1 MESAVKEY
9 PAYKFD
15 TLEKFTAEEVSVL
28 NKAQSAFSKLD
39 VVSNILGAI
48 SQILLVFDIYNS
60 EEVEISF
67 LIKPVGEIGKPQY
80 YSFKQSTVLIGRSTE
95 SNILLKSPLVSK
107 KHSEIVRR
115 GVEFFLRDLNSNNG
129 TFLNQVKLSPGG
141 EVVLKNDDIVKVEP
155 FELVVS
161 LPQDIGKR
169 PLQIKLEGVRS
180 RKPPAYTN
188 HIFVFFQVQPAGQ
201 TAVVAIET
209 NVARWMVQK
218 IITGQKE
225 TPLTPWT
232 EIETGLLEYLAAKV
246 LATVN
251 QYLQNARVVLQSVE
265 KEEGA
270 FQDWIN
276 TNSSIAELSFATESE
291 IGMIYAF
298 LYLPV
303 SVLSAPAPSN
313 GMEFLKK
320 AEWIRKT
327 VHDFTVNL
335 GETHLPA
342 DQIALLEA
350 GDILLVD
357 KSRIKLENGNPTGKA
372 EIYGDVLRRGVIG
385 VSLVCDEDD
394 ICKLNVESLYQE
406 GLKAMTDA
414 TKKTEEAQSEAG
426 EGVLASVEIPIVIE
440 FARLKYSLD
449 EMAGIREGQIIEL
462 KKSQPDLVD
471 LSIDGRIVASGKLVD
486 IEGKLGVRII
496 KILK

>member
-1 MESAVKEY
+1 MDTAVKEY

-15 TLEKFTAEEVSVL
+15 TLEKYTAEEVSVL
-28 NKAQSAFSKLD
+28 NKAQSAFGKLD

-80 YSFKQSTVLIGRSTE
+80 YSFKQSSVLIGRSTE

-141 EVVLKNDDIVKVEP
+141 EVVLKNDDVVKVEP
-155 FELVVS
+155 FELVIS

-169 PLQIKLEGVRS
+169 PLQIKLEGIRS
-180 RKPPAYTN
+180 TKERVFSN

-218 IITGQKE
+218 IITGQKD

-246 LATVN
+246 LSTVN
-251 QYLQNARVVLQSVE
+251 QYLQNARLVLQSVE
-265 KEEGA
+265 QEEGA
-270 FQDWIN
+270 FQDWSAAN
-276 TNSSIAELSFATESE
+276 KSIAELSFATESE

-303 SVLSAPAPSN
+303 AILAAPVSSK

-327 VHDFTVNL
+327 AHTFTVNI
-335 GETHLPA
+335 GQTRLPA

-357 KSRIKLENGNPTGKA
+357 KSRIKLENGKPAGQA
-372 EIYGDVLRRGVIG
+372 EISGDILRRGVIG
-385 VSLVCDEDD
+385 VSLVCEEED

-406 GLKAMTDA
+406 GLNPMTDA
-414 TKKTEEAQSEAG
+414 NKKPEEAQSETG
-426 EGVLASVEIPIVIE
+426 EGVLASVEIPIVME
-440 FARLKYSLD
+440 FARLKYTLD
-449 EMAGIREGQIIEL
+449 EMAAIREGQIIEL

-471 LSIDGRIVASGKLVD
+471 LSVDGKIIASGKLVD